1 MIRITKGDITI
12 ECETQADV
20 RLALGVFADVDVP
33 ALPEVVNAPA
43 WRVGG
48 PRAWKP
54 DPLPPLGVGLLGE
67 AMVPDIP
74 YIPYDM
80 IKASEEKPK
89 LVAVDPLPQHITVSR
104 RNREILEAVMLFPEG
119 VSTGSLATLL
129 GLKQVVVAGRV
140 QALKAALL
148 VEKVPGHRLW
158 QATTL
163 ARRSKL
169 VTG

>member
-1 MIRITKGDITI
+1 M
-12 ECETQADV
+12 
-20 RLALGVFADVDVP
+20 
-33 ALPEVVNAPA
+33 
-43 WRVGG
+43 
-48 PRAWKP
+48 
-54 DPLPPLGVGLLGE
+54 LGE
-67 AMVPDIP
+67 AMVPDVP
-74 YIPYDM
+74 YIPYAM
-80 IKASEEKPK
+80 TTEASEKPK